1 MVLSHAPTLER
12 GSYIIKHLRLTDLPL
27 LRASDFR
34 KVSDQFGKDEE
45 IFKDLALE
53 SSV

>member
-1 MVLSHAPTLER
+1 MLLSHAPILER
-12 GSYIIKHLRLTDLPL
+12 GSYIIKHLRPIDLPL

-45 IFKDLALE
+45 ILKDIAFE